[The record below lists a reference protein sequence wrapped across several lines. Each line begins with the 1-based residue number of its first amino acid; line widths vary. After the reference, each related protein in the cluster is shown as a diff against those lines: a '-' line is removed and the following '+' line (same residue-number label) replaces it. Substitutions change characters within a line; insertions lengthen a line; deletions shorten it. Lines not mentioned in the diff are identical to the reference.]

1 MELLTLEVT
10 IERKFD
16 TEEIFL
22 HFDNDANFPKIVL
35 SEQTTNDLR
44 VFFNMIFDYIIE
56 YEKMIEFKL
65 IDATNDMFKEVA
77 EDIITQLNSEL
88 KQSEENFKEFVKLK
102 KK

>member
-1 MELLTLEVT
+1 
-10 IERKFD
+10 
-16 TEEIFL
+16 
-22 HFDNDANFPKIVL
+22 
-35 SEQTTNDLR
+35 
-44 VFFNMIFDYIIE
+44 MIFDYIIE